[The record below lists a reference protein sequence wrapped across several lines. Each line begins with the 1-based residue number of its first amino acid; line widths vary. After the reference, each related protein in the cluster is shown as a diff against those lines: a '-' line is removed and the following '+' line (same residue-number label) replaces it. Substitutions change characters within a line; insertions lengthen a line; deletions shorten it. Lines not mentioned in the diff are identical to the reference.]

1 MTYVVRLGY
10 PKTPDGSPQFGV
22 EAVMSSDNGQ
32 TWDLNHRYVL
42 ATWAGNVK
50 VGHYY
55 VCSVQ
60 STSTVLL
67 PDGTILTAF
76 GTGFTNTETKGESV
90 KLEAVLVKWRLNP
103 L

>member
-1 MTYVVRLGY
+1 MICVSARL
-10 PKTPDGSPQFGV
+10 
-22 EAVMSSDNGQ
+22 
-32 TWDLNHRYVL
+32 
-42 ATWAGNVK
+42 
-50 VGHYY
+50 
-55 VCSVQ
+55 VCW
-60 STSTVLL
+60 L